1 MSDKKKKRVLGC
13 CGHAGVNEELL
24 RKLDGSLED
33 DSNNI
38 GHLVSSFEVDEDMTM
53 KDLVDKIFSSDEIT
67 EEPDIMN
74 SEDISFSVDVI
85 QEELQKLHKFIK
97 SGRVAL
103 NKKGYIENGVYQKGH
118 EVRIVFES
126 SKDLIV
132 GKSKC
137 NPRDIYCDEVGISVA
152 LDRVLRKVLGEF
164 YDLEV

>member
-1 MSDKKKKRVLGC
+1 MRDKKIMRDKKKKRVLGWW
-13 CGHAGVNEELL
+13 GHAGVNEELS
-24 RKLDGSLED
+24 RKLDGSLLDGSLE
-33 DSNNI
+33 
-38 GHLVSSFEVDEDMTM
+38 DEDMTL